1 MVQNL
6 YPLGDYNTAQI
17 LEFVDSVREAKSFS
31 NSDEF
36 DEKLLLYRRPDAAPN
51 ASEFIK
57 SIPQKELSLIVPD
70 AFSGKI
76 GLLLASNLTMEQLET
91 IGAFGDIFLKEAIKV
106 NLLIAKEDDPKN
118 TEVAQKVAY
127 VTYSP
132 AWQE

>member
-17 LEFVDSVREAKSFS
+17 LEFVDSVRQAKSFS

-36 DEKLLLYRRPDAAPN
+36 NEKLLLYRRPDAAPN

-57 SIPQKELSLIVPD
+57 TIPPNNLPLIVPD
-70 AFSGKI
+70 AFSGET
-76 GLLLASNLTMEQLET
+76 GLLLAANLTMEQLEV
-91 IGAFGDIFLKEAIKV
+91 IGAFGDIFLKEAIKA
-106 NLLIAKEDDPKN
+106 NLLIAKGDDPKSVEIAEKAN
-118 TEVAQKVAY
+118 Y
-127 VTYSP
+127 VTHSP